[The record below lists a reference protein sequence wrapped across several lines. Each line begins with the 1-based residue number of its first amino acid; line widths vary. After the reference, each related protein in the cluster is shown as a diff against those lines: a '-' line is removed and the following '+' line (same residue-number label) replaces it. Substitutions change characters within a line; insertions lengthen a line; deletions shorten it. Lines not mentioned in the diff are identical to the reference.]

1 MQKTITQ
8 EKKIT
13 LEGQEVTPLDDP
25 RTYSRDHQV
34 IGAAQTSGT
43 MYTITS
49 GKQGYI
55 KQFIVTELS
64 GSDGRVWLIDSSG
77 YICPPINVKANS
89 TVTWDVRPAA
99 CPTWGNI
106 LWQTEAASRLY
117 GRATLIVQIDPQR
130 IE

>member
-1 MQKTITQ
+1 MEKEVTI

-13 LEGQEVTPLDDP
+13 LEGQLVTPLDDP
-25 RTYSRDHQV
+25 RTYDRQHAV
-34 IGAAQTSGT
+34 IGPTDTSGT
-43 MYTITS
+43 MYTIAS

-55 KQFIVTELS
+55 KQFMVTELS
-64 GSDGRVWLIDSSG
+64 GADSVIWLSDSSG
-77 YICPPINVKANS
+77 YICPPINIKANS

-106 LWQTEAASRLY
+106 FWQTTATMR
-117 GRATLIVQIDPQR
+117 GRATLIVQIDPRR